1 MNRKLA
7 ISEKYAL
14 SISEASQY
22 FGIGVK
28 KMRKLAEDHLGT
40 FSANTGSR
48 YLILRAEFEEYLHK
62 NPTMQNVK
70 EEELKIAQL
79 EDKDVFNPEE
89 AILYYNLSRRKF
101 KRLLDENEDLPFIAY
116 FRTRK
121 LIIQSEF
128 ENYLEEKQD
137 IRDVIQ
143 SGKQRI

>member
-14 SISEASQY
+14 SINEASQY

-40 FSANTGSR
+40 FSANTGNR
-48 YLILRAEFEEYLHK
+48 YLILRAEFEEYLHT
-62 NPTMQNVK
+62 NPTLTKVK

-79 EDKDVFNPEE
+79 EDKDVFNLEE

-101 KRLLDENEDLPFIAY
+101 KRLLDENENLPFIAY

-121 LIIQSEF
+121 LIIRNEF
-128 ENYLEEKQD
+128 ENYLEENQD
-137 IRDVIQ
+137 IREVIQ